1 MLPQVGGEG
10 VARGAGARTWF
21 RPEIGTLMF
30 GAEVNPLPP
39 VANEN
44 EAALSA
50 REERSFSV
58 SERPQ
63 TTARPQTVA
72 ESTALGMLRSG
83 LSFLDAAQS
92 SGLPVERVMALW
104 AEQNRPRL

>member
-10 VARGAGARTWF
+10 RGAAQGARTWF
-21 RPEIGTLMF
+21 RPEIGTFML
-30 GAEVNPLPP
+30 GTEVNPLPP

-44 EAALSA
+44 EATLSA
-50 REERSFSV
+50 GEERSFSP

-63 TTARPQTVA
+63 TSARPQAVA
-72 ESTALGMLRSG
+72 EGTALAMLRSG

-92 SGLPVERVMALW
+92 SGLPVGRVMTLW
-104 AEQNRPRL
+104 TEQARPKP